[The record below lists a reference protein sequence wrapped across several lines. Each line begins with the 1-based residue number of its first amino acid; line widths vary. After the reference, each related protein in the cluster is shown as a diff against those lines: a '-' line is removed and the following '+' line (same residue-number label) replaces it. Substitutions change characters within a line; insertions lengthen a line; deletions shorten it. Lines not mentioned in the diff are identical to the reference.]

1 MLLLVGVFL
10 VLLFLGMPV
19 AFAIGLSG
27 FTFMLATPNIPISIS
42 VQRIVAQTQSFTLLA
57 IPLFIFAGN
66 LMNAT
71 GITDRLVKLS
81 RVLVGHMA
89 GSLAQ
94 VSVILSTLMGGVS
107 GSANADAVM
116 ECRILGPE
124 MIKQGYSRG
133 YGAAV
138 NGLTAMITCTIPPSM
153 GFIIYGSVGEVSIG
167 RLFVGGIIPG
177 LLMMAMMM
185 FTVNFTAKQ
194 RGYVAPKDVRKPNA
208 REVVS
213 ALWENIFA
221 LIFPVILIVG
231 IRFGLFT
238 PSEAGAFAAGY
249 AIFVGVFIY
258 REMTWK
264 SFLEAVEQSAV
275 DIGVLML
282 ILGLSG
288 TFGYAIVYGRVPQT
302 IAEFLIGITSNSFL
316 LLFLIILL
324 LIIAGMFVETT
335 VCAMLLTPVFIPVI
349 SRLGIDPVHFGVI
362 MMTTL
367 TAGIMTPPVG
377 VALYSTSEIM
387 GCTPQETA
395 REAVPFYLTLLA
407 LVVVL
412 VVFPQIVLI
421 LPNLVFG

>member
-1 MLLLVGVFL
+1 MLLLLGVFL

-19 AFAIGLSG
+19 AFAIGLAG
-27 FTFMLATPNIPISIS
+27 FAFMFATPNIPLSIT

-71 GITDRLVKLS
+71 GITTRLVRLS
-81 RVLVGHMA
+81 RVLVGHMT

-167 RLFVGGIIPG
+167 RLFVGGIVPG
-177 LLMMAMMM
+177 ILMMAMMM
-185 FTVNFTAKQ
+185 VTVNYTAKR
-194 RGYVAPKDVRKPNA
+194 RGYLPTNDRKPRAN
-208 REVVS
+208 EVFR
-213 ALWENIFA
+213 ALWENVYA
-221 LIFPVILIVG
+221 LVFPIILIVG

-238 PSEAGAFAAGY
+238 PSEAGAFASGY
-249 AIFVGVFIY
+249 ALFVGIFIY
-258 REMTWK
+258 KEITWK
-264 SFLEAVEQSAV
+264 IFMETVKQSAV

-282 ILGLSG
+282 ILALSG

-302 IAEFLIGITSNSFL
+302 IAEFLIGVTSNQYFL
-316 LLFLIILL
+316 MILIILL
-324 LIIAGMFVETT
+324 LIAAGMFVETT

-349 SRLGIDPVHFGVI
+349 AKLGIDPVHFGVV

-367 TAGIMTPPVG
+367 TSGIMTPPVG

-387 GCTPQETA
+387 GCTPEETA
-395 REAVPFYLTLLA
+395 KAAIPFYITIAA
-407 LVVVL
+407 LVTVL
-412 VVFPQIVLI
+412 VFFPQLVLF

>member
-1 MLLLVGVFL
+1 MGLLL
-10 VLLFLGMPV
+10 LGMPV
-19 AFAIGLSG
+19 AFAIGLAG
-27 FTFMLATPNIPISIS
+27 FVFMLMTPNIPLSIS

-71 GITDRLVKLS
+71 GITSRLVKLS
-81 RVLVGHMA
+81 RVLVGHMP

-94 VSVILSTLMGGVS
+94 VSVMLSTLMGGVS

-116 ECRILGPE
+116 ESRILGPE

-138 NGLTAMITCTIPPSM
+138 NGLTSMITCTIPPSM

-167 RLFVGGIIPG
+167 RLFVGGVIPG

-185 FTVNFTAKQ
+185 VTVHVTAK
-194 RGYVAPKDVRKPNA
+194 RYGYLPVNDRPPHAA
-208 REVVS
+208 EVFR
-213 ALWENIFA
+213 ALKENIYA
-221 LIFPVILIVG
+221 LLFPILLIVG
-231 IRFGLFT
+231 IRFGVFT
-238 PSEAGAFAAGY
+238 PSEAGSFAAAY
-249 AIFVGVFIY
+249 ALFVGVFIY
-258 REMTWK
+258 KEITWK
-264 SFLEAVEQSAV
+264 VFMETVRQSAV

-282 ILGLSG
+282 ILTLSG
-288 TFGYAIVYGRVPQT
+288 TFGYAIVYGRVPQS
-302 IAEFLIGITSNSFL
+302 IAAFLIGITSNQYL
-316 LLFLIILL
+316 LMFLIIAL
-324 LIIAGMFVETT
+324 LILSGMFVETT
-335 VCAMLLTPVFIPVI
+335 VCALLLTPVFIPVI
-349 SRLGIDPVHFGVI
+349 TKLGIDPVHFGVI

-367 TAGIMTPPVG
+367 TSGIMTPPVG

-387 GCTPQETA
+387 GCTPAETVRA
-395 REAVPFYLTLLA
+395 AIPFYITLFS

-412 VVFPQIVLI
+412 VLFPQIVLF

>member
-10 VLLFLGMPV
+10 VLLLLGMPV
-19 AFAIGLSG
+19 AFAIGLAG
-27 FTFMLATPNIPISIS
+27 FMFILSTPNIPISIT

-71 GITDRLVKLS
+71 GITSRLVKLS
-81 RVLVGHMA
+81 RILVGHLP

-94 VSVILSTLMGGVS
+94 VSVMLSTLMGGVS

-116 ECRILGPE
+116 ESRILGPE

-138 NGLTAMITCTIPPSM
+138 NGLTSMITCTIPPSM

-167 RLFVGGIIPG
+167 RLFVGGVLPG
-177 LLMMAMMM
+177 FLMMAMFMA
-185 FTVNFTAKQ
+185 TVHITAK
-194 RGYVAPKDVRKPNA
+194 RAGYLPVNDRPPSVPEVLVALKDNIY
-208 REVVS
+208 
-213 ALWENIFA
+213 ALLFPFL
-221 LIFPVILIVG
+221 LIIG

-238 PSEAGAFAAGY
+238 PSEAGAFACMY
-249 AIFVGVFIY
+249 ALFVGVFIY
-258 REMTWK
+258 REITWK
-264 SFLEAVEQSAV
+264 VFMECVRQSAV

-282 ILGLSG
+282 ILTLSG
-288 TFGYAIVYGRVPQT
+288 TFGYAIVYGRVPQS
-302 IAEFLIGITSNSFL
+302 IAAFLIGITSNPYL
-316 LLFLIILL
+316 LMLVIIAL
-324 LIIAGMFVETT
+324 LILAGMFVETT
-335 VCAMLLTPVFIPVI
+335 VCALLLTPVFIPVI
-349 SRLGIDPVHFGVI
+349 TKLGIDPVHFGVI

-367 TAGIMTPPVG
+367 TSGIMTPPVG

-387 GCTPQETA
+387 GCTPEETV
-395 REAVPFYLTLLA
+395 REAIPFYITLFT
-407 LVVVL
+407 LVVIL
-412 VVFPQIVLI
+412 VFFPQIVLF

>member
-10 VLLFLGMPV
+10 ALLFLGMPV
-19 AFAIGLSG
+19 AFAIGLAG
-27 FTFMLATPNIPISIS
+27 FAFMLATPNIPLSIA

-71 GITDRLVKLS
+71 GITTRLVKLS

-94 VSVILSTLMGGVS
+94 VSVIMSTLMGGVS

-177 LLMMAMMM
+177 FLMMAMMM
-185 FTVNFTAKQ
+185 VTVHFTAK
-194 RGYVAPKDVRKPNA
+194 RRNYLPVNDRKPTA
-208 REVVS
+208 GEVLA
-213 ALWENIFA
+213 ALKENIYA
-221 LIFPVILIVG
+221 LIFPIILIAG

-238 PSEAGAFAAGY
+238 PSEAGAFAAVY
-249 AIFVGVFIY
+249 ALFVGVFIY
-258 REMTWK
+258 KEITWK
-264 SFLEAVEQSAV
+264 VFLDTVNQSAV

-282 ILGLSG
+282 ILTLSG

-302 IAEFLIGITSNSFL
+302 IAEFLIGITSNQYL
-316 LLFLIILL
+316 LLSLIILL
-324 LIIAGMFVETT
+324 LILAGMFVETT
-335 VCAMLLTPVFIPVI
+335 VCALLLTPVFIPVI
-349 SRLGIDPVHFGVI
+349 TRLGIDPVHFGVI

-367 TAGIMTPPVG
+367 TSGIMTPPVG
-377 VALYSTSEIM
+377 IALYSTSEIM

-395 REAVPFYLTLLA
+395 REAIPFYITLLA
-407 LVVVL
+407 LIVILVL
-412 VVFPQIVLI
+412 FPQIVLF
-421 LPNLVFG
+421 LPNRVFG

>member
-10 VLLFLGMPV
+10 GLLLLGMPV
-19 AFAIGLSG
+19 AFAIRLAGFAFILS
-27 FTFMLATPNIPISIS
+27 TPNIPISIT

-71 GITDRLVKLS
+71 GITSRLVKLS
-81 RVLVGHMA
+81 RILVGHLP

-94 VSVILSTLMGGVS
+94 VSVMLSTLMGGVS

-116 ECRILGPE
+116 ESRILGPE

-138 NGLTAMITCTIPPSM
+138 NGLTSMITCTIPPSM

-167 RLFVGGIIPG
+167 RLFVGGVLPG
-177 LLMMAMMM
+177 FLMMAMFMA
-185 FTVNFTAKQ
+185 TVHITAK
-194 RGYVAPKDVRKPNA
+194 RAGYLPVNDRPPSVPEVLVALKDNIY
-208 REVVS
+208 
-213 ALWENIFA
+213 ALLFPFL
-221 LIFPVILIVG
+221 LIIG

-238 PSEAGAFAAGY
+238 PSEAGAFACMY
-249 AIFVGVFIY
+249 ALFVGVFIY
-258 REMTWK
+258 REITWK
-264 SFLEAVEQSAV
+264 VFMECVRQSAV

-282 ILGLSG
+282 ILTLSG
-288 TFGYAIVYGRVPQT
+288 TFGYAIVYGRVPQS
-302 IAEFLIGITSNSFL
+302 IAAFLIGITSNPYL
-316 LLFLIILL
+316 LMFVIIAL
-324 LIIAGMFVETT
+324 LILAGMFVETT
-335 VCAMLLTPVFIPVI
+335 VCALLLTPVFIPVI
-349 SRLGIDPVHFGVI
+349 TKLGIDPVHFGVI

-367 TAGIMTPPVG
+367 TSGIMTPPVG

-387 GCTPQETA
+387 GCTPEETV
-395 REAVPFYLTLLA
+395 REAIPFYITLFS
-407 LVVVL
+407 LVAVL
-412 VVFPQIVLI
+412 VFFPQIVLF

>member
-1 MLLLVGVFL
+1 MTLLVCVFMGLLL
-10 VLLFLGMPV
+10 LGMPV
-19 AFAIGLSG
+19 AFAIGLAG
-27 FTFMLATPNIPISIS
+27 FVFMLMTPNIPLSIS

-71 GITDRLVKLS
+71 GITSRLVKLS
-81 RVLVGHMA
+81 RVLVGHMP

-94 VSVILSTLMGGVS
+94 VSVMLSTLMGGVS

-116 ECRILGPE
+116 ESRILGPE

-138 NGLTAMITCTIPPSM
+138 NGLTSMITCTIPPSM

-167 RLFVGGIIPG
+167 RLFVGGVIPG

-185 FTVNFTAKQ
+185 VTVHVTAK
-194 RGYVAPKDVRKPNA
+194 RYGYLPVNDRPPHAA
-208 REVVS
+208 EVFR
-213 ALWENIFA
+213 ALKENIYA
-221 LIFPVILIVG
+221 LLFPILLIVG
-231 IRFGLFT
+231 IRFGVFT
-238 PSEAGAFAAGY
+238 PSEAGSFAAAY
-249 AIFVGVFIY
+249 ALFVGVFIY
-258 REMTWK
+258 KEITWK
-264 SFLEAVEQSAV
+264 VFMETVRQSAV

-282 ILGLSG
+282 ILTLSG
-288 TFGYAIVYGRVPQT
+288 TFGYAIVYGRVPQS
-302 IAEFLIGITSNSFL
+302 IAAFLIGITSNQYL
-316 LLFLIILL
+316 LMFLIIAL
-324 LIIAGMFVETT
+324 LILSGMFVETT
-335 VCAMLLTPVFIPVI
+335 VCALLLTPVFIPVI
-349 SRLGIDPVHFGVI
+349 TKLGIDPVHFGVI

-367 TAGIMTPPVG
+367 TSGIMTPPVG

-387 GCTPQETA
+387 GCTPAETVRA
-395 REAVPFYLTLLA
+395 AIPFYITLFS

-412 VVFPQIVLI
+412 VLFPQIVLF

>member
-19 AFAIGLSG
+19 AFAIGLAG
-27 FTFMLATPNIPISIS
+27 FVFMLATPNIPISIS

-71 GITDRLVKLS
+71 GITYRLVKLS

-167 RLFVGGIIPG
+167 RLFVGGVIPG

-185 FTVNFTAKQ
+185 FTVNITAKR
-194 RGYVAPKDVRKPNA
+194 RGYVAPEGARKPTP

-221 LIFPVILIVG
+221 LIFPVILIAG

-238 PSEAGAFAAGY
+238 PSEAGAFAAAY

-302 IAEFLIGITSNSFL
+302 IAEFLIGVTSNPYL
-316 LLFLIILL
+316 LMGLIILL
-324 LIIAGMFVETT
+324 LILAGMFVETT

-349 SRLGIDPVHFGVI
+349 TKLGIDPVHFGVI

-367 TAGIMTPPVG
+367 TTGIMTPPVG

-395 REAVPFYLTLLA
+395 REAVPFYITLLA
-407 LVVVL
+407 LVGLLVL
-412 VVFPQIVLI
+412 FPRIVLF
-421 LPNLVFG
+421 LPDFIFG

>member
-10 VLLFLGMPV
+10 VLLLLGMPV
-19 AFAIGLSG
+19 AFAIGLAG
-27 FTFMLATPNIPISIS
+27 FMFILSTPNIPISIT

-71 GITDRLVKLS
+71 GITSRLVKLS
-81 RVLVGHMA
+81 RILVGHLP

-94 VSVILSTLMGGVS
+94 VSVMLSTLMGGVS

-116 ECRILGPE
+116 ESRILGPE

-138 NGLTAMITCTIPPSM
+138 NGLTSMITCTIPPSM

-167 RLFVGGIIPG
+167 RLFVGGVLPG
-177 LLMMAMMM
+177 FLMMAMFMA
-185 FTVNFTAKQ
+185 TVHITAK
-194 RGYVAPKDVRKPNA
+194 RAGYLPVNDRPPSVPEVLVALKDNIY
-208 REVVS
+208 
-213 ALWENIFA
+213 ALLFPFL
-221 LIFPVILIVG
+221 LIIG

-238 PSEAGAFAAGY
+238 PSEAGAFACMY
-249 AIFVGVFIY
+249 ALFVGVFIY
-258 REMTWK
+258 REITWK
-264 SFLEAVEQSAV
+264 VFMECVRQSAV

-282 ILGLSG
+282 ILTLSG
-288 TFGYAIVYGRVPQT
+288 TFGYAIVYGRVPQS
-302 IAEFLIGITSNSFL
+302 IAAFLIGITSNPYL
-316 LLFLIILL
+316 LMLVIIAL
-324 LIIAGMFVETT
+324 LILAGMFVETT
-335 VCAMLLTPVFIPVI
+335 VCALLLTPVFIPVI
-349 SRLGIDPVHFGVI
+349 TKLGIDPVHFGVI

-367 TAGIMTPPVG
+367 TSGIMTPPVG

-387 GCTPQETA
+387 GCTPEETV
-395 REAVPFYLTLLA
+395 REAIPFYITLFA
-407 LVVVL
+407 LVVIL
-412 VVFPQIVLI
+412 VFFPQIVLF

>member
-10 VLLFLGMPV
+10 ALLFLGMPV
-19 AFAIGLSG
+19 AFAIGLAG
-27 FTFMLATPNIPISIS
+27 FVFMLATPNIPISIS

-71 GITDRLVKLS
+71 GITARLVKLS

-124 MIKQGYSRG
+124 MIRQGYSRG

-167 RLFVGGIIPG
+167 RLFVGGVVPG

-185 FTVNFTAKQ
+185 FTVNFTAKR
-194 RGYVAPKDVRKPNA
+194 RGYVAPDGARKPNA

-221 LIFPVILIVG
+221 LIFPVILIAG

-238 PSEAGAFAAGY
+238 PSEAGAFAAAY

-302 IAEFLIGITSNSFL
+302 IAEFLIGITSNSYL
-316 LLFLIILL
+316 LLFLIIVL
-324 LIIAGMFVETT
+324 LILAGMFVETT

-387 GCTPQETA
+387 GCTPQETV
-395 REAVPFYLTLLA
+395 REAIPFYLTLLA
-407 LVVVL
+407 LVTILVL
-412 VVFPQIVLI
+412 FPRIVLF
-421 LPNLVFG
+421 LPDLVFG